1 MFAQL
6 WSIAQLENVFRHLWA
21 HVCACLL
28 APTSSSSYYY
38 YCCCCCCAESISC
51 LVVAAAPNDH
61 FYFTIIICL
70 AYVSVYLSASVLV
83 LHTHTHTV
91 PTQFTH
97 KCSFAS
103 GGGGSWGWWYLL
115 SGLAAVVVVG
125 SALVVVVTYRF
136 FLAFKDQWRSV
147 EVTTAIWIFAV
158 PLIAPQKTGDHFWQM
173 ATTTTTVA
181 CLCLFFAFFFE
192 HSKYCPSVSITQGAT
207 WCYMLHLLILSFP
220 LLDDQI
226 EQRRTQLKHW
236 MTAQE
241 CQKEVRRRMREEE
254 ERERQRGKIVDE
266 MPIYRKNGEKEVVV
280 VTWHLSLSP
289 LWASTP
295 LWHSASCDHLAN
307 TGHQHTFNYHFSY
320 LLKRTIYCL
329 SVPVHIDVQSARAR
343 ALSTIDLIDDQLE
356 TDVQEFVCFP
366 CSCFFWRTISS
377 FSSFVFAHF
386 CQEDR
391 LSAKS
396 VTFDYRPLLL
406 LPPVFTR
413 VLF

>member
-1 MFAQL
+1 M
-6 WSIAQLENVFRHLWA
+6 
-21 HVCACLL
+21 
-28 APTSSSSYYY
+28 
-38 YCCCCCCAESISC
+38 
-51 LVVAAAPNDH
+51 
-61 FYFTIIICL
+61 
-70 AYVSVYLSASVLV
+70 
-83 LHTHTHTV
+83 
-91 PTQFTH
+91 
-97 KCSFAS
+97 
-103 GGGGSWGWWYLL
+103 
-115 SGLAAVVVVG
+115 
-125 SALVVVVTYRF
+125 
-136 FLAFKDQWRSV
+136 

-181 CLCLFFAFFFE
+181 CLFVFCFLFWALQILFLSF
-192 HSKYCPSVSITQGAT
+192 Q
-207 WCYMLHLLILSFP
+207 CYMVLHAPFALLSF
-220 LLDDQI
+220 
-226 EQRRTQLKHW
+226 RTLMIKLNNGGHNWNTEWQHKSARKKW
-236 MTAQE
+236 DVE
-241 CQKEVRRRMREEE
+241 WERREEE

-289 LWASTP
+289 LRASTP

-356 TDVQEFVCFP
+356 TDVQEFVCFT
-366 CSCFFWRTISS
+366 CSCFFRQTISS

-396 VTFDYRPLLL
+396 VTFDYRPFLL
-406 LPPVFTR
+406 LPPVVFTECSFSLAA
-413 VLF
+413 VAVVN